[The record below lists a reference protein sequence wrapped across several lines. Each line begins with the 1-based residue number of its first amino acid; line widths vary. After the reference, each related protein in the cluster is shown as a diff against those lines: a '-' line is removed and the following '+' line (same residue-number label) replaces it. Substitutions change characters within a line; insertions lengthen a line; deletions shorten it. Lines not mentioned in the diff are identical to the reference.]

1 MILNLIN
8 DLLDMAKME
17 NHSFI
22 LNSNYFNLFEI
33 IEQSLQNIG
42 FQAKQKHITLEHEY
56 LEDQAGYF
64 L

>member
-33 IEQSLQNIG
+33 I
-42 FQAKQKHITLEHEY
+42 
-56 LEDQAGYF
+56 D
-64 L
+64 